1 MGFGGTQ
8 LCLCLLLAFA
18 VISSPARNTILFSGM
33 PPYMSLSTYIY
44 FNHLLVFEGTTND
57 YNDPTANRGH
67 DPSPASS
74 RVKSKGGGGRKG

>member
-1 MGFGGTQ
+1 MEANF
-8 LCLCLLLAFA
+8 L
-18 VISSPARNTILFSGM
+18 ISFVGAWLYTKDDEVVMAMEMEGR
-33 PPYMSLSTYIY
+33 SLR
-44 FNHLLVFEGTTND
+44 VTTND